1 MSHAGLSAGAG
12 GSCAPPKRESTQ
24 ELGQRYPSAPLA
36 SGRQWVYLEEMQQV
50 ATAAAEP
57 AASATDDAQKPLVF
71 TRAMLRDALN
81 INSPKLIKEL
91 YDIVQRRITYETGRQ
106 QRIDAKA
113 TSLLTASGVSVTL
126 AFTFTAAIS
135 SPQGVVLFHGI
146 FNYLLGT
153 FGAALA
159 CGFAAAACAI
169 RALLVTKGYSTPSDD
184 VIFDAKLLRDANAIE
199 PDPDP
204 KKGETEAM
212 AEDWR
217 LMKYQRQVIEHFW
230 WIGDNHART
239 HERKALWVRTGQW
252 AFAGFLIL
260 LMAVC
265 GWVGFAVYSQDHAP
279 QAAARAA
286 AGNQAAAGSS
296 RDPSGRQRPNASAAY
311 GQVVA
316 SN

>member
-1 MSHAGLSAGAG
+1 
-12 GSCAPPKRESTQ
+12 
-24 ELGQRYPSAPLA
+24 
-36 SGRQWVYLEEMQQV
+36 VYLEEMQQV

-57 AASATDDAQKPLVF
+57 AASATDDAQKPPGF

-106 QRIDAKA
+106 QRIDTKA

-126 AFTFTAAIS
+126 AFTFTAAITS
-135 SPQGVVLFHGI
+135 ETGVKLFHPI
-146 FNYLLGT
+146 FNYLLAT

-159 CGFAAAACAI
+159 CGFAAAALAV
-169 RALLVTKGYSTPSDD
+169 RALLVTKGYSTPSDE
-184 VIFDAKLLRDANAIE
+184 VIFDAKLLREANAIE

-239 HERKALWVRTGQW
+239 HERKALWVHKGQC

-260 LMAVC
+260 LLAVC
-265 GWVGFAVYSQDHAP
+265 GWVGFAVYSQDHHAP
-279 QAAARAA
+279 QATIRAA
-286 AGNQAAAGSS
+286 AGNQTAAGSS
-296 RDPSGRQRPNASAAY
+296 RGASGRQRSNAPAH
-311 GQVVA
+311 
-316 SN
+316 